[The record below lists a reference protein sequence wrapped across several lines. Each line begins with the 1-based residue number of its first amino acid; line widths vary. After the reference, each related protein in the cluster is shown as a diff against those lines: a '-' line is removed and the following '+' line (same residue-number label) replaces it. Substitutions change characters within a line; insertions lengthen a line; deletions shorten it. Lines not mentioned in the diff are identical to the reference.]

1 MTFLSHAVA
10 LIGQLR
16 MSASGGGSSATASSL
31 ASRSSQLQSQ
41 QLSPSGGETP
51 SSLGSSKKSPARGT
65 EDEPG
70 DELEE
75 LFAGIDWVNVNLG
88 ELEQKWHSELAAIE
102 EVLAPSLRLP
112 SGRSLNVCACV
123 SGKCASSD

>member
-1 MTFLSHAVA
+1 
-10 LIGQLR
+10 
-16 MSASGGGSSATASSL
+16 MSASGGSSAATGSL
-31 ASRSSQLQSQ
+31 ASRSPH
-41 QLSPSGGETP
+41 LSPLEGEQSP
-51 SSLGSSKKSPARGT
+51 SLGSGKKSPAGGRA

-102 EVLAPSLRLP
+102 EVVSCPP
-112 SGRSLNVCACV
+112 CSG
-123 SGKCASSD
+123 